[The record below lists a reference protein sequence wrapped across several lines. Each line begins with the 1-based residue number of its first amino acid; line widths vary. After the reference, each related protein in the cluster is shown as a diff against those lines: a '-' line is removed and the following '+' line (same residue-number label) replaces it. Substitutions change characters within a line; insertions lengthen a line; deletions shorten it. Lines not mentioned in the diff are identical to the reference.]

1 MACHIE
7 RRKFLATL
15 GGAAAAWPLA
25 ARAQQTALPVIG
37 FLNGASPE
45 KYEPFVNAFLQGL
58 KETGYTDGQNV
69 IIEYRWADGQYSRF
83 PEMVRDLIRRQVAV
97 IAVNTPAARIAKQAA
112 TNIPIVFFTGEDPV
126 TSGLVKSLSRP
137 GGKATGVTSMFGG
150 LAAKQ
155 FGLLRE
161 LAPSSGTV
169 AFLVNPQNPI
179 AEPNVRDAKE
189 AAQIL
194 GLQLRVLNA
203 STEAEIDLA
212 FDALGQGLAG
222 ALLVQPDA
230 FLNNRRIV
238 ALAARYAMPTMYQV
252 RDLTAAGGLIS
263 YGPNLADLYRQMGVY
278 TGKVVKGTHPAELP
292 VLQPTRFE
300 LIINLKTAKTL
311 GMEIPANLLAL
322 ANEVI
327 E

>member
-1 MACHIE
+1 MSLIVK
-7 RRKFLATL
+7 RREFITL
-15 GGAAAAWPLA
+15 LSSVAAVSPFA
-25 ARAQQTALPVIG
+25 ARAQQSAIPVVG

-45 KYEPFVNAFLQGL
+45 KYEPFLNAFLQGL
-58 KETGYTDGQNV
+58 KETGYSEGQSV
-69 IIEYRWADGQYSRF
+69 IIEYRWADGQYARF
-83 PEMVRDLIRRQVAV
+83 PEMVRDLVGRQVAV
-97 IAVNTPAARIAKQAA
+97 IAVNTPAARIAKQVA

-137 GGKATGVTSMFGG
+137 GGNATGVTSMFGG

-155 FGLLRE
+155 LGLLRE
-161 LAPSSGTV
+161 LAPSISTV

-179 AEPNVRDAKE
+179 TEPNVRDAKE

-194 GLQLRVLNA
+194 GLQLHVLNA

-212 FDALGQGLAG
+212 FAALNQGIAG

-238 ALAARYAMPTMYQV
+238 ALASRYAVPTMYQV
-252 RDLTAAGGLIS
+252 RDLTAAGGLTS
-263 YGPNLADLYRQMGVY
+263 YGPSLADLYRQMGVY
-278 TGKVVKGTHPAELP
+278 TGKVLKGTRPAELP

-300 LIINLKTAKTL
+300 LIINLKTARTL
-311 GMEIPANLLAL
+311 GLKIPDKLLAL
-322 ANEVI
+322 ADEVI

>member
-1 MACHIE
+1 MI
-7 RRKFLATL
+7 RRREFITVV

-25 ARAQQTALPVIG
+25 ARGQQPALPVIG
-37 FLNGASPE
+37 FLNGGSPE
-45 KYEPFVNAFLQGL
+45 KYEVFVNAFLQGL
-58 KETGYTDGQNV
+58 KETGYAERQNV
-69 IIEYRWADGQYSRF
+69 MIEYRWADGQYARF

-137 GGKATGVTSMFGG
+137 GGNATGVTSMFGG

-161 LAPSSGTV
+161 LIPSASTV

-179 AEPNVRDAKE
+179 TEPNVRDSKE

-194 GLQLRVLNA
+194 GLQVRILNA

-212 FDALGQGLAG
+212 FEALSQRLAG

-230 FLNNRRIV
+230 FLNNKRIV
-238 ALAARYAMPTMYQV
+238 ALAARHAVPTMYQV

-263 YGPNLADLYRQMGVY
+263 YGSTLADLYRQVGVY
-278 TGKVVKGTHPAELP
+278 TGKVLKGTHLAELP
-292 VLQPTRFE
+292 VLQPTKFE

-311 GMEIPANLLAL
+311 GIEIPPNLLAL
-322 ANEVI
+322 ADEVI

>member
-1 MACHIE
+1 MI
-7 RRKFLATL
+7 RRREFITVV

-25 ARAQQTALPVIG
+25 ARGQQPALPVIG
-37 FLNGASPE
+37 FLNGGSPE
-45 KYEPFVNAFLQGL
+45 KYEVFVNAFLQGL
-58 KETGYTDGQNV
+58 KETGYAERQNV
-69 IIEYRWADGQYSRF
+69 MIEYRWADGQYARF
-83 PEMVRDLIRRQVAV
+83 PEMVRDLIRRQVTV

-137 GGKATGVTSMFGG
+137 GGNATGVTSMFGG

-161 LAPSSGTV
+161 LIPSVSTV

-179 AEPNVRDAKE
+179 TEPNVRDSKE

-194 GLQLRVLNA
+194 GLQVRILNA

-212 FDALGQGLAG
+212 FEALSQRLAG

-230 FLNNRRIV
+230 FLNTKRIV
-238 ALAARYAMPTMYQV
+238 ALAARHAVPTMYQV

-263 YGPNLADLYRQMGVY
+263 YGSNLADLYRQMGVY
-278 TGKVVKGTHPAELP
+278 TGKILKGTHPAELP

-311 GMEIPANLLAL
+311 GIEIPPNLLAL
-322 ANEVI
+322 ADQVI

>member
-1 MACHIE
+1 MI
-7 RRKFLATL
+7 RRREFITVV

-25 ARAQQTALPVIG
+25 ARGQQPAMPVIG

-58 KETGYTDGQNV
+58 KETGYTERQNV
-69 IIEYRWADGQYSRF
+69 MIEYRWADGQYTRF

-137 GGKATGVTSMFGG
+137 GGTATGVTSMFGG

-161 LAPSSGTV
+161 LIPSASTV

-179 AEPNVRDAKE
+179 TEPNVRDSKE

-194 GLQLRVLNA
+194 GLQVRILNA

-212 FDALGQGLAG
+212 FEALSQRLAG

-230 FLNNRRIV
+230 FLNNKRIV
-238 ALAARYAMPTMYQV
+238 ALAARHAVPTMYQV

-263 YGPNLADLYRQMGVY
+263 YGSNLADLYRQMGVY
-278 TGKVVKGTHPAELP
+278 TGKILKGTHPAELP

-311 GMEIPANLLAL
+311 GIEIPPNLLAL
-322 ANEVI
+322 ADEVI

>member
-1 MACHIE
+1 VSGI
-7 RRKFLATL
+7 RRRDFVILL
-15 GGAAAAWPLA
+15 GGAAAWPLA
-25 ARAQQTALPVIG
+25 ARAQQQAMPVIG

-45 KYEPFVNAFLQGL
+45 KYEPFVNAFLRGL
-58 KETGYTDGQNV
+58 KETGYNERQNV
-69 IIEYRWADGQYSRF
+69 IIEYRWADGQYTRF

-97 IAVNTPAARIAKQAA
+97 IAVNTPAARIAKQATA
-112 TNIPIVFFTGEDPV
+112 NIPIVFFTGEDPV

-137 GGKATGVTSMFGG
+137 GGNATGVTSMFGG
-150 LAAKQ
+150 LATKQ

-161 LAPSSGTV
+161 LAPSASTV

-179 AEPNVRDAKE
+179 TEPNVRDAKE
-189 AAQIL
+189 AAEVL
-194 GLQLRVLNA
+194 GLQVRILNA

-212 FDALGQGLAG
+212 FEALRQGVAE

-238 ALAARYAMPTMYQV
+238 TLAVRHGVPTMYQV

-263 YGPNLADLYRQMGVY
+263 YGPSLADLYRQMGVY
-278 TGKVVKGTHPAELP
+278 TGKVLQGTHPAELP

-300 LIINLKTAKTL
+300 LIINLKAAKTL
-311 GMEIPANLLAL
+311 RVEIPANLLAL
-322 ANEVI
+322 ADEVI

>member
-1 MACHIE
+1 MI
-7 RRKFLATL
+7 RRREFITVV
-15 GGAAAAWPLA
+15 GGAAAAWPRA
-25 ARAQQTALPVIG
+25 ARGQQPALPVIG
-37 FLNGASPE
+37 FLNGGSPE
-45 KYEPFVNAFLQGL
+45 KYEVFVNAFLQGL
-58 KETGYTDGQNV
+58 KETGYAERQNV
-69 IIEYRWADGQYSRF
+69 MIEYRWADGQYARF

-137 GGKATGVTSMFGG
+137 GGNATGVTSMFGG

-161 LAPSSGTV
+161 LIPSVSTV

-179 AEPNVRDAKE
+179 TEPNVRDSKE

-194 GLQLRVLNA
+194 GLQVRILNA

-212 FDALGQGLAG
+212 FEALSQRLAG

-230 FLNNRRIV
+230 FLNTKRIV
-238 ALAARYAMPTMYQV
+238 ALAARHAVPTMYQV

-263 YGPNLADLYRQMGVY
+263 YGSNLADLYRQMGVY
-278 TGKVVKGTHPAELP
+278 AGKVLKGTHPAELP
-292 VLQPTRFE
+292 VLQPTRFD

-311 GMEIPANLLAL
+311 GIEMPPNLLAL
-322 ANEVI
+322 ADQVI

>member
-1 MACHIE
+1 MI
-7 RRKFLATL
+7 RRREFITVV

-25 ARAQQTALPVIG
+25 ARGQQPAMPVIG

-58 KETGYTDGQNV
+58 KETGYTERQNV
-69 IIEYRWADGQYSRF
+69 MIEYRWADGQYTRF

-137 GGKATGVTSMFGG
+137 GGNATGVTSMFGG

-161 LAPSSGTV
+161 LIPSASTV
-169 AFLVNPQNPI
+169 AYLVNPQNPI
-179 AEPNVRDAKE
+179 TEPNVRDSKE

-194 GLQLRVLNA
+194 GLQVRILNA

-212 FDALGQGLAG
+212 FEALSQRLAG

-230 FLNNRRIV
+230 FLNNKRIV
-238 ALAARYAMPTMYQV
+238 ALAARHAVPTMYQV

-263 YGPNLADLYRQMGVY
+263 YGSTLADLYRQMGVY
-278 TGKVVKGTHPAELP
+278 TGKVLKGTHPAELP
-292 VLQPTRFE
+292 VLQPTKFE

-311 GMEIPANLLAL
+311 GIEIPPNLLAL
-322 ANEVI
+322 ADEVI

>member
-1 MACHIE
+1 MN
-7 RRKFLATL
+7 RRDLITLL
-15 GGAAAAWPLA
+15 GGGAVAWPLA
-25 ARAQQTALPVIG
+25 ARAQQPALPVIG
-37 FLNGASPE
+37 FLNGGSPE
-45 KYEPFVNAFLQGL
+45 KYEVFVNAFLQGL
-58 KETGYTDGQNV
+58 KETGYAERQNV
-69 IIEYRWADGQYSRF
+69 MIEYRWADGQYARF
-83 PEMVRDLIRRQVAV
+83 PEMVRDLIHRQVTV

-137 GGKATGVTSMFGG
+137 GGNATGVTSMFGG

-161 LAPSSGTV
+161 LIPSVSTV

-179 AEPNVRDAKE
+179 TEPNVRDSKE

-194 GLQLRVLNA
+194 GLQVRILNA

-212 FDALGQGLAG
+212 FEALSQRLAG

-230 FLNNRRIV
+230 FLNSKRIV
-238 ALAARYAMPTMYQV
+238 ALAARHAVPTMYQV

-263 YGPNLADLYRQMGVY
+263 YGSNLADLYRQMGVY
-278 TGKVVKGTHPAELP
+278 TGKILKGTHPAELP

-311 GMEIPANLLAL
+311 GIEIPPNLLAL
-322 ANEVI
+322 ADEVI

>member
-1 MACHIE
+1 MM
-7 RRKFLATL
+7 RRRQFLTL
-15 GGAAAAWPLA
+15 LGCAVAWPLA
-25 ARAQQTALPVIG
+25 ARAQQPALPVIG
-37 FLNGASPE
+37 FLNGGSPE
-45 KYEPFVNAFLQGL
+45 KYEVFVNAFLQGL
-58 KETGYTDGQNV
+58 KETGYAERQNV
-69 IIEYRWADGQYSRF
+69 MIEYRWADGQYTRF
-83 PEMVRDLIRRQVAV
+83 PEMVRDLIRRQVTV

-137 GGKATGVTSMFGG
+137 GGNATGVTSMFGG

-161 LAPSSGTV
+161 LIPSVSTV

-179 AEPNVRDAKE
+179 TEPNVRDSKE

-194 GLQLRVLNA
+194 GLQVRILNA

-212 FDALGQGLAG
+212 FEALSQRLAG

-230 FLNNRRIV
+230 FLNTKRIV
-238 ALAARYAMPTMYQV
+238 ALAARHAVPTMYQV

-263 YGPNLADLYRQMGVY
+263 YGSNLADLYRQMGVY
-278 TGKVVKGTHPAELP
+278 AGKVLKGTHPAELP
-292 VLQPTRFE
+292 VLQPTKFE

-311 GMEIPANLLAL
+311 GIEIPPNLLAL
-322 ANEVI
+322 ADEVI

>member
-1 MACHIE
+1 M
-7 RRKFLATL
+7 RRREFITLL
-15 GGAAAAWPLA
+15 GGAAVAWPLIA
-25 ARAQQTALPVIG
+25 GAQQPSMPVIG

-58 KETGYTDGQNV
+58 KETGYAERQNV
-69 IIEYRWADGQYSRF
+69 MIEYRWADGQYARF

-97 IAVNTPAARIAKQAA
+97 IAVNTPAARIAKEAA

-137 GGKATGVTSMFGG
+137 GGNATGVTSMFGG

-161 LAPSSGTV
+161 LLPSASTV

-179 AEPNVRDAKE
+179 TEPNVRDAKE

-194 GLQLRVLNA
+194 GLQVRILNA

-212 FDALGQGLAG
+212 FEALSQRLAG

-230 FLNNRRIV
+230 FLNNKRIV
-238 ALAARYAMPTMYQV
+238 ALAARHAVPTMYQV

-263 YGPNLADLYRQMGVY
+263 YGSSLADLYRQTGVY
-278 TGKVVKGTHPAELP
+278 TGKVLKGTHPAELP

-311 GMEIPANLLAL
+311 GIEIPPTLLAL
-322 ANEVI
+322 ADEVI

>member
-1 MACHIE
+1 MI
-7 RRKFLATL
+7 RRREFITVV

-25 ARAQQTALPVIG
+25 ARGQQPALPVIG
-37 FLNGASPE
+37 FLNGGSPE
-45 KYEPFVNAFLQGL
+45 KYEVFVNAFLQGL
-58 KETGYTDGQNV
+58 KETGYAERQNV
-69 IIEYRWADGQYSRF
+69 MIEYRWADGQYARF

-137 GGKATGVTSMFGG
+137 GGNATGVTSMFGG

-161 LAPSSGTV
+161 LIPSVSTV

-179 AEPNVRDAKE
+179 TEPNVRDSKE

-194 GLQLRVLNA
+194 GLQVRILNA

-212 FDALGQGLAG
+212 FEALSQRLAG

-230 FLNNRRIV
+230 FLNSKRIV
-238 ALAARYAMPTMYQV
+238 ALAARHAVPTMYQV

-263 YGPNLADLYRQMGVY
+263 YGSNLADLYRQMGVY
-278 TGKVVKGTHPAELP
+278 TGKILKGTHPAELP

-311 GMEIPANLLAL
+311 GIEIPPNLLAL
-322 ANEVI
+322 ADEVI